1 MLKFNCRTV
10 IWTGLATMAI
20 VGYCIY
26 FDQKR
31 RKDPHYKRR
40 IYERREFD
48 RRLKLPQIDE
58 SMSPVNV
65 EVVEYFLQRV
75 YLGETYFRRND
86 WNRAVHNFANAIMI
100 CANPSIFLYKLHKVM
115 PKEFYDL
122 IMARVQLLINTSDA
136 WSGSSS
142 TMSDVYEN
150 YTESS
155 TEGTDSQLLDNDS

>member
-1 MLKFNCRTV
+1 MLKCRTV
-10 IWTGLATMAI
+10 LVTGLATLAI

-48 RRLKLPQIDE
+48 RRLKLPEIDE
-58 SMSPVNV
+58 NMSELNV
-65 EVVEYFLQRV
+65 EVVEYFLHRV

-100 CANPSIFLYKLHKVM
+100 CANPTIFLHKLHRVM

-122 IMARVQLLINTSDA
+122 IMTRVQLLIQSSDV

-142 TMSDVYEN
+142 SMSDDYE
-150 YTESS
+150 YVSESS
-155 TEGTDSQLLDNDS
+155 TEQTEEQLLSEDN